1 MSLSKQVIFQ
11 EREDFMNNWM
21 YSLYALV
28 LGVFAF
34 FTGEIVTFIMLG
46 FILIALININ
56 TTLKQLVKKDDK
68 QSQRYVVKGYNR

>member
-1 MSLSKQVIFQ
+1 
-11 EREDFMNNWM
+11 MNNWM

-28 LGVFAF
+28 LGVVSL

-56 TTLKQLVKKDDK
+56 STLKKMMKKDDE
-68 QSQRYVVKGYNR
+68 

>member
-1 MSLSKQVIFQ
+1 
-11 EREDFMNNWM
+11 MNNWM

-28 LGVFAF
+28 LGVVSL

-56 TTLKQLVKKDDK
+56 STLKKMIKKDDE
-68 QSQRYVVKGYNR
+68 